1 MHALYVTV
9 TIADGQADAAQ
20 KALKEQVVPRVRS
33 APGFVKGIWTTGADR
48 RSGASI
54 VVFKT
59 EADANNAAQMARSN
73 PTPQGVT
80 LNAIAV
86 CEVAAEA

>member
-1 MHALYVTV
+1 MHALYATV
-9 TIADGQADAAQ
+9 TIAEGQGDAAQ

-33 APGFVKGIWTTGADR
+33 APGFVKGIWTVSPDR

-59 EADANNAAQMARSN
+59 EQDANNAAQMARSN
-73 PTPQGVT
+73 PTPPGVT
-80 LNAIAV
+80 LGSVAV